1 MTSPLFLARAEPLP
15 VVGVAALGPHVR
27 TLAERALSLSDAQLV
42 TLTGVAGPTAAVV
55 LGPLEAL
62 PWFDGALYLGAQ
74 GALLW
79 PTWAEPNVHP
89 LLLERAL
96 RRSLEAPDGP
106 LALLVPSL
114 AQAQKPLVVPL
125 VTARPLS
132 RERLQALK
140 AGA

>member
-27 TLAERALSLSDAQLV
+27 TLAERALTLSDAQLV
-42 TLTGVAGPTAAVV
+42 TLTGVAGPGAAVV
-55 LGPLEAL
+55 LGPSDAL
-62 PWFDGALYLGAQ
+62 RWFDGALYLGAC

-79 PTWAEPNVHP
+79 PTWAEPAIHP

-96 RRSLEAPDGP
+96 RRSLDAPDGP
-106 LALLVPSL
+106 LALLVSSL
-114 AQAQKPLVVPL
+114 AEAGKPLVVPL
-125 VTARPLS
+125 ATARPLS
-132 RERLQALK
+132 REKLTALK